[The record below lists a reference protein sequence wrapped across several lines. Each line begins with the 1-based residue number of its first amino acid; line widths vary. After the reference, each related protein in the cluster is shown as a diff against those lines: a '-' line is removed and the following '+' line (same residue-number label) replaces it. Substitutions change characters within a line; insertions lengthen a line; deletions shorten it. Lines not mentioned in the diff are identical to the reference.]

1 MERVLSTAEKW
12 RMLWH
17 HGMVCVCVCVI
28 IMKKDDKAI
37 KEHLFLH

>member
-1 MERVLSTAEKW
+1 MERVLSMAEKW

-17 HGMVCVCVCVI
+17 HGMVCVCVI
-28 IMKKDDKAI
+28 MMKKDDKAI